1 MIKRKTKKGLIL
13 ASVSFSRLEP
23 ETCCSLGFFVKTMK
37 EKDQVLIYLNVR
49 DGLTGLAGQCSDKA
63 SNVVRNVAF
72 LKHRVMILLSRYF
85 IENRFCRNWE
95 SYC

>member
-13 ASVSFSRLEP
+13 ASVCFSRLEP

-37 EKDQVLIYLNVR
+37 EQDQVLILNVR
-49 DGLTGLAGQCSDKA
+49 DGSTGLAGQCSDKA

-72 LKHRVMILLSRYF
+72 LKHRVMIF
-85 IENRFCRNWE
+85 H
-95 SYC
+95 